1 MALSPNDNVLDCCIT
16 AMMQAQTNQIQSVTE
31 LKRHLHSQFAI
42 PNSII
47 DEALLMMAD
56 TMRSGLAH

>member
-1 MALSPNDNVLDCCIT
+1 MALSTNDNVIDCCIT
-16 AMMQAQTNQIQSVTE
+16 AMMQAKTNQIQSVTE
-31 LKRHLHSQFAI
+31 LKQHLHSQFAI

>member
-1 MALSPNDNVLDCCIT
+1 MSLKTNDDVLDCCMS
-16 AMMQAQTNQIQSVTE
+16 ALMQAKTNQVQSVTA

-47 DEALLMMAD
+47 DEALLMLAGGS
-56 TMRSGLAH
+56 RNGSGH

>member
-1 MALSPNDNVLDCCIT
+1 MSLTTNDNVLDCCMT
-16 AMMQAQTNQIQSVTE
+16 ALMQAKTNQIQSVAE

-47 DEALLMMAD
+47 DEALLMLAGGS
-56 TMRSGLAH
+56 RNGSGH